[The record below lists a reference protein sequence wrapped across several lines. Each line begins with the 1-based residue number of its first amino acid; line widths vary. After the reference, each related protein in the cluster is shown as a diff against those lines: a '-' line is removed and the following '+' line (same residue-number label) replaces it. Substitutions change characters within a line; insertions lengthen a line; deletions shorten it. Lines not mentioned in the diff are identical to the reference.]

1 VRTLKVDLNADMG
14 ESYGRW
20 TLGDDAA
27 LMPFLT
33 SANIACGFHGGDPH
47 VMRKT
52 VPLAVEHGVGIG
64 AHVAFPDLIGFGRR
78 RMAVTPEEIQDY
90 VVYQAGAVRAFA
102 EAAGGRLQHVKPHGA
117 LYTSIVDSEEHA
129 QALAEAIAMLGPDV
143 ILLMPPEVGPA
154 AARAG
159 VPFVPEGYVDLDY
172 DAAGKLV
179 LERVKQLRD
188 PLEMG
193 ERAVRLVRE
202 RKVPT
207 IEGGELEL
215 EVESICVHGDA
226 PNAPEIARAVR
237 AALGEAGIEL
247 APLAELR
254 AATAGTAGQDRS
266 P

>member
-1 VRTLKVDLNADMG
+1 MARKVDLNADMG

-20 TLGDDAA
+20 TLGDDPV

-47 VMRKT
+47 VMRRT
-52 VPLAVEHGVGIG
+52 VALALEHGVGVG

-78 RMAVTPEEIQDY
+78 RLAASPEEIRDY
-90 VVYQAGAVRAFA
+90 VVYQAGAIRAFV

-117 LYTSIVDSEEHA
+117 LYTTIVDSAEHA
-129 QALAEAIAMLGPDV
+129 QAVADAVALLGPDV

-172 DAAGKLV
+172 DASGKLV

-188 PLEMG
+188 PAEMG
-193 ERAVRLVRE
+193 EKTVRLVRDG
-202 RKVPT
+202 RVRT
-207 IEGGELEL
+207 VGGDDLEL
-215 EVESICVHGDA
+215 HVESVCVHGDA
-226 PNAPEIARAVR
+226 PNAPAIARAIR
-237 AALGEAGIEL
+237 EALQEAGIEL

-254 AATAGTAGQDRS
+254 AAAGAPG
-266 P
+266 